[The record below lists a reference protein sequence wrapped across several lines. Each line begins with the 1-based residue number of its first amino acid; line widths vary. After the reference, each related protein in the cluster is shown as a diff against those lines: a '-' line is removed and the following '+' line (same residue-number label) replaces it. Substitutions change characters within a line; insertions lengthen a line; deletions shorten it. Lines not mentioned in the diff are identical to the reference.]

1 MVRLQ
6 RFHLYTRIMSNFL
19 EICKEIFEKR
29 ELSNKIQANLLTF
42 FDGMDQ
48 ETLDQ
53 MCEIIDET
61 IKNS

>member
-1 MVRLQ
+1 
-6 RFHLYTRIMSNFL
+6 MSNFL
-19 EICKEIFEKR
+19 EICKEVFEKR
-29 ELSNKIQANLLTF
+29 ELSNKIQENLLTF

>member
-1 MVRLQ
+1 
-6 RFHLYTRIMSNFL
+6 MSDFL
-19 EICKEIFEKR
+19 TICKEVFEKR
-29 ELSNKIQANLLTF
+29 ELSNKIQENLLTF

-48 ETLDQ
+48 DALDT

>member
-1 MVRLQ
+1 
-6 RFHLYTRIMSNFL
+6 MSNFL
-19 EICKEIFEKR
+19 EICKEVFEKR

-48 ETLDQ
+48 DTLDQ
-53 MCEIIDET
+53 MCEIIDKT

>member
-1 MVRLQ
+1 MPQSSGCV
-6 RFHLYTRIMSNFL
+6 MSNFL
-19 EICKEIFEKR
+19 EICKEVFEKR
-29 ELSNKIQANLLTF
+29 ELSNKIQENLVTF

-61 IKNS
+61 IKKS

>member
-1 MVRLQ
+1 M
-6 RFHLYTRIMSNFL
+6 NFL
-19 EICKEIFEKR
+19 EICKEHERLER
-29 ELSNKIQANLLTF
+29 ELSNKIQENLLTF
-42 FDGMDQ
+42 FDGMDK

>member
-1 MVRLQ
+1 
-6 RFHLYTRIMSNFL
+6 MSGFL
-19 EICKEIFEKR
+19 EICKEVFEKR
-29 ELSNKIQANLLTF
+29 ELSNKIQKNLLTF
-42 FDGMDQ
+42 FDGMDN

>member
-1 MVRLQ
+1 M
-6 RFHLYTRIMSNFL
+6 NFL
-19 EICKEIFEKR
+19 EVCKEEFEKR
-29 ELSNKIQANLLTF
+29 ELSNKIQENLLTF